1 MKRLSAVRSGTDAD
15 ALAVQDCRYI
25 VGMGAG
31 RGKRQDRTGLFGIA
45 KDGDARN
52 SRESGPRVAT
62 KRGLVGRDTR
72 TSHTLDIVERSDKS
86 DRFEN
91 WGRSGFELV
100 RRGRIFD
107 VIATYCC
114 DHLAAAEHWRHA
126 LEPAW
131 LGIESPNARRPIKF
145 VAGESIEIDVESR
158 DVDCVVY

>member
-72 TSHTLDIVERSDKS
+72 TSPTLDIVTRSDK
-86 DRFEN
+86 RAE
-91 WGRSGFELV
+91 E
-100 RRGRIFD
+100 RRGGKEGVSKGR
-107 VIATYCC
+107 YRG
-114 DHLAAAEHWRHA
+114 W
-126 LEPAW
+126 P
-131 LGIESPNARRPIKF
+131 GP
-145 VAGESIEIDVESR
+145 
-158 DVDCVVY
+158 

>member
-1 MKRLSAVRSGTDAD
+1 MYFFFFKQKTAYEMR
-15 ALAVQDCRYI
+15 I
-25 VGMGAG
+25 
-31 RGKRQDRTGLFGIA
+31 
-45 KDGDARN
+45 
-52 SRESGPRVAT
+52 
-62 KRGLVGRDTR
+62 
-72 TSHTLDIVERSDKS
+72 SDWSS
-86 DRFEN
+86 DVCSSDLFEN

-145 VAGESIEIDVESR
+145 VAGESKEIDVESR
-158 DVDCVVY
+158 DVDCVVYYGLGSICEHRNAPFMGKPNNCLEWRTEEHKSELQSLMRITYAVFC